1 MWLGVRG
8 GVLREF
14 NKGKMEDKG
23 YSGSSY
29 EDSIFGMLLGNI
41 VLNVCSLLEELGS
54 QKEFLLV
61 NVCLFSYMIMNM
73 FSLK

>member
-1 MWLGVRG
+1 MSLIKVKWRIRVTLGVHMKI
-8 GVLREF
+8 VFL
-14 NKGKMEDKG
+14 
-23 YSGSSY
+23 
-29 EDSIFGMLLGNI
+29 LLGNI

-61 NVCLFSYMIMNM
+61 NVCLFSYLIMNM